1 VLFASAGTTVA
12 WIILGP
18 LTALIV
24 TIVAGRL
31 LGTRRGWL
39 ALVVSGVVGWTIGVV
54 AAGIIT
60 HWRWDTAKMIF
71 LALVLGTLF
80 TMIVAVGLDLLTPP
94 GSIVS
99 GESAGLITLS
109 NPIGR
114 MRQRVR
120 LLRRYRSILGIA
132 RANGLG
138 RSALHRDEPPEGLRQ
153 TLEQAGGMLVK
164 VGQVASTRPDILP
177 PVWCDELSKL
187 RSQAQPASRED
198 MQVVLEAE
206 LGGPVEDSFSTFEWR
221 PLASASIGQVYRA
234 SLRDGTPVVVKVQ
247 RPALDD
253 TIEIDSAAI
262 MQIAGLVERRTAIG
276 LAIRPVTLAQG
287 FIQNVKEELDFT
299 KEMSNAIALR
309 EALEP
314 VPDFAVPTVFTE
326 LCTKRLLVEEQVSG
340 TTISDRDR
348 IRELG
353 MEPTEVAKRLL
364 NAFLVQIMEVGVFH
378 ADPHPGNILLQDDG
392 TIVLIDL
399 GAVGRIGRSQRQ
411 VVVQLIGAAGSGE
424 AAGVREAIEQITVV
438 DERANRRLLELALED
453 LFDRHLRA
461 GGGITTAALQELT
474 VVVGQFGIRLP
485 PWFGILSRTLV
496 TLEGTLRTIS
506 PRFSLIDS
514 GREYA
519 ASRLREQQAGP
530 ASLQELMEQEAI
542 AEFPRLQR
550 MPQRLDDLLGQALS
564 GQLSARVSLFSRA
577 ADEQVVRTLVNRLA
591 LAVIAASIGLGSV
604 LLLGER
610 VGPTLS
616 GTVTLNEILGYIGLA
631 SAAILVMRIITKTIR
646 DG

>member
-1 VLFASAGTTVA
+1 MLFSSVGSTVA

-18 LTALIV
+18 VIALVV

-39 ALVVSGVVGWTIGVV
+39 ALVVSGLVGWTIGVV
-54 AAGIIT
+54 AAGLIT
-60 HWRWDTAKMIF
+60 RWRWDTARMI
-71 LALVLGTLF
+71 LLSLVLGTLF

-99 GESAGLITLS
+99 GESAGLVTLTH
-109 NPIGR
+109 PIAR

-120 LLRRYRSILGIA
+120 LLRRYRSIVHIA
-132 RANGLG
+132 RLNGLG
-138 RSALHRDEPPEGLRQ
+138 RTALHRDEAPEGLRQ

-177 PVWCDELSKL
+177 PVWCDELAKL
-187 RSQAQPASRED
+187 RSHAGPAPRAD
-198 MQVVLEAE
+198 MQEVLESE
-206 LGGPVEDSFSTFEWR
+206 LDGSVEDTFSFFEWE

-234 SLRDGTPVVVKVQ
+234 RLNDGTPVVVKVQ
-247 RPALDD
+247 RPNLDE
-253 TIEIDSAAI
+253 TIDIDSAAI
-262 MQIAGLVERRTAIG
+262 LQIAGLVERRTAIG
-276 LAIRPVTLAQG
+276 LAIHPVTLAQG
-287 FIQNVKEELDFT
+287 FISNVREELDFT
-299 KEMSNAIALR
+299 KEMGNALALD
-309 EALEP
+309 EALAS
-314 VPDFAVPTVFTE
+314 VPDIRVPRVVEE
-326 LCTKRLLVEEQVSG
+326 LCTGRLLVEEEVSG
-340 TTISDRDR
+340 VTISDRDR
-348 IRELG
+348 IRRLG
-353 MEPTEVAKRLL
+353 MEPTDVAQRLL

-378 ADPHPGNILLQDDG
+378 ADPHPGNVFLQDDG

-399 GAVGRIGRSQRQ
+399 GAVGRIGQSQRN
-411 VVVQLIGAAGSGE
+411 VVVQLMGAAGSGE

-453 LFDRHLRA
+453 LFDRHLRT
-461 GGGITTAALQELT
+461 GGGISTAALQELT
-474 VVVGQFGIRLP
+474 VVVGHFGIRLP

-496 TLEGTLRTIS
+496 TLEGTLRSIS
-506 PRFSLIDS
+506 PRFSLIDA
-514 GREYA
+514 GRSYA
-519 ASRLREQQAGP
+519 ASRLQDQQGAP
-530 ASLQELMEQEAI
+530 VSLQELMEQEAI

-550 MPQRLDDLLGQALS
+550 MPQRVDELLGQALN
-564 GQLSARVSLFSRA
+564 GQLSARISLFSRP

-591 LAVIAASIGLGSV
+591 LAVISASIGIGSV

-616 GTVTLNEILGYIGLA
+616 GSVTLNEVLGYIGLA
-631 SAAILVMRIITKTIR
+631 ASAILVMRIITKSIR